1 MGSGKQRK
9 SEEVWKRKQTEEQ
22 QSSLKTFAKK
32 AATRRKRRRR
42 NLRLDFGLW
51 GYPSLT
57 SPLCT
62 FSQLTPINRKCQEAS
77 ARTPGE
83 THVRSISELGL

>member
-1 MGSGKQRK
+1 MGSGKQGRK

-32 AATRRKRRRR
+32 AATRRERR
-42 NLRLDFGLW
+42 RLDFGLW
-51 GYPSLT
+51 CYPSLT
-57 SPLCT
+57 SPLST
-62 FSQLTPINRKCQEAS
+62 LSQLTPINRKCQEAS

-83 THVRSISELGL
+83 THVGSKSELGL